1 MFFMQL
7 SSRSTFCKNSIKK
20 ILFLVFFQF
29 MPPILLG
36 VLLFWV
42 LLIFL
47 TVDCFARKRR
57 EARTAQV
64 KKYSP
69 FKFQAR
75 KLLNSNLYLK

>member
-1 MFFMQL
+1 
-7 SSRSTFCKNSIKK
+7 
-20 ILFLVFFQF
+20 